1 MVGHDAQRGVY
12 GGHRMTEPEVVPRSS
27 DLMKALAT
35 MEARFPVL
43 DWVAAGVPIWPLL
56 RIRWFFAEWERHY
69 TASGENQASNHR
81 AAGRLRT
88 LLSGPLHASRARK
101 QSGHGQAQARV
112 SPDLLFL
119 SDGISFAKLSQAWV
133 DRFCDPL
140 AQLAEQEGL
149 TVHTW
154 VPSHQY
160 RTPRVSPCEFIQP
173 MLDRGNALG
182 AVRALVSPPP
192 LHLPEHQE
200 LLRWVEEAGHTT
212 RPLAAKKIASD
223 ASRVRALARRFAARL
238 RLHPP
243 RLAFVVS
250 YYSVETMAFLLACRE
265 VGVPTVDIQHGVQG
279 PLHPAYAAWPSVP
292 AGTHALLPD
301 YFWVWSDWEASTIR
315 QWSDGTGHAAVVGS
329 NPWVSVWAADQALP
343 GVADAVSRAYG
354 LKRAASGKK
363 IVLVTLQYGL
373 SPEEQLDPLREWMQR
388 GCSTNQFWVRLHPL
402 MLQERE
408 RVRKHLQDEGITFD
422 LDLPT
427 ELPLPA
433 LLPLADAH
441 VTHSSS
447 TAIEAA
453 QFGVPSLITSRYG
466 AELFTHLIEAG
477 AAHVETG
484 GGDEVVAALRRI
496 ADNAQPVQ
504 QPQTSASMA
513 SALHQL
519 LRAARQPTS
528 KARSF
533 T

>member
-1 MVGHDAQRGVY
+1 
-12 GGHRMTEPEVVPRSS
+12 MTASETAPRSS
-27 DLMKALAT
+27 DLMSALAT

-43 DWVAAGVPIWPLL
+43 EWVAAGVPIWPLL

-69 TASGENQASNHR
+69 TAAGEGPASSTR
-81 AAGRLRT
+81 AGGRLRT
-88 LLSGPLHASRARK
+88 LLSGPVHASRAKKR
-101 QSGHGQAQARV
+101 SGPGLAPAPV
-112 SPDLLFL
+112 AADLLFL
-119 SDGISFAKLSQAWV
+119 SDGISFAKLSEAWV

-140 AQLAEQEGL
+140 AQLAAQEGL
-149 TVHTW
+149 AVRTW

-160 RTPRVSPCEFIQP
+160 RTPRASACEFIQP

-182 AVRALVSPPP
+182 AVRAILARPP
-192 LHLPEHQE
+192 LHLPGHQE
-200 LLRWVEEAGHTT
+200 VLRWVEAAGHTT
-212 RPLAAKKIASD
+212 HPLAVKKIASD
-223 ASRVRALARRFAARL
+223 ASRVRALASSFAARL
-238 RLHPP
+238 RRHPP

-250 YYSVETMAFLLACRE
+250 YYSVETMAFVLACRE
-265 VGVPTVDIQHGVQG
+265 VGVRTVDIQHGVQG

-292 AGTHALLPD
+292 ARTHALLPD
-301 YFWVWSDWEASTIR
+301 HFWVWSNWEAATIR
-315 QWSDGTGHAAVVGS
+315 QWSERTGHTAVVGS
-329 NPWVSVWAADQALP
+329 NPWVSIWGGDQALP
-343 GVADAVSRAYG
+343 GVADAVNRARS
-354 LKRAASGKK
+354 LKAAANGQKT
-363 IVLVTLQYGL
+363 VLVTLQYGL
-373 SPEEQLDPLREWMQR
+373 SPEEQLDPLRVWMQQAR
-388 GCSTNQFWVRLHPL
+388 STNRFWVRLHPL

-408 RVRKHLQDEGITFD
+408 RVRKHLDDEGVAFD

-433 LLPLADAH
+433 LLPLADVH

-447 TAIEAA
+447 TVIEAA

-466 AELFTHLIEAG
+466 AELFPHLIEAG

-484 GGDEVVAALRRI
+484 AADQVVAALRRI

-519 LRAARQPTS
+519 LRAAPQPTS
-528 KARSF
+528 KARNS